1 MAVVIGIDPGT
12 HTGVAVYRDGQL
24 IRCEAMGAHDA
35 FDLVRQLA
43 ASETVMVVYE
53 DARLIGG
60 IGGARAGSRETAAR
74 AQGAG
79 SVKRDSALW
88 QELLE
93 KLGCSYHRISPRAK
107 GGKMTRVE
115 FKLLAKWDAPT
126 NQHGRDAA
134 MIAWIYRN
142 WRNS

>member
-1 MAVVIGIDPGT
+1 MAAVIGIDPGT

-24 IRCEAMGAHDA
+24 TICEAMGAHDA

-43 ASETVMVVYE
+43 AAETVMVVYE

-60 IGGARAGSRETAAR
+60 IGGARAGSRDAAAR

-88 QELLE
+88 FELLE

-107 GGKMTRVE
+107 GGKLTRNE
-115 FKLLAKWDAPT
+115 FKALTKWDAQT

-134 MIAWIYRN
+134 MIAWTYRN

>member
-1 MAVVIGIDPGT
+1 
-12 HTGVAVYRDGQL
+12 
-24 IRCEAMGAHDA
+24 
-35 FDLVRQLA
+35 
-43 ASETVMVVYE
+43 MVVYE

-60 IGGARAGSRETAAR
+60 IGGARAGSKETAAR

-93 KLGCSYHRISPRAK
+93 NIGCSYHRISPRAK
-107 GGKMTRVE
+107 GGKLDACE
-115 FKLLAKWDAPT
+115 FEMLTGWESRT

-134 MIAWIYRN
+134 MVAWAYRN